1 MSTNSQTKIFTKKPE
16 EQSTFNFKIDWRWVL
31 AFMALFF
38 IGVIIPVILKHNSKL
53 IEQDFPDD
61 ILNIVYFCYFLLV
74 INYFVFT
81 YNLTIYYARK
91 YKKGAKGAKG
101 KIGSKGL
108 QGKSTGC
115 DICTQK
121 SGTFKREDESTPKEI
136 VDNSLFKKLN
146 TSDDKESK
154 WKVTNTDS
162 VKNINLGIKNDS
174 LCRNKKVTMPDSEL
188 LNDNCSNDIHTSN
201 TYLNGAIVGFNNVY
215 GDLYSLQFMEDA
227 NLEPNKN
234 KSNNRVFKGNNGKLG
249 NKDVGNKPNYGETND
264 FKCPDGSGIYRIDTV
279 YKNPVENKSGGIDG
293 IKFYCRD
300 IKTGK
305 DIKIK
310 NNKNEIS
317 HGIHFGIEPTKN
329 IGGVHKYE
337 TVSCPPVVKNGKQLP
352 SFISGYNSLSGNR
365 INNLKINKCSYY
377 NKDDA
382 YSDL

>member
-1 MSTNSQTKIFTKKPE
+1 MKNFITKYLLSFSITVFILTLGFRILGSYFLSIDINIENTWE
-16 EQSTFNFKIDWRWVL
+16 ET
-31 AFMALFF
+31 
-38 IGVIIPVILKHNSKL
+38 
-53 IEQDFPDD
+53 PDSEKFGWSI

-234 KSNNRVFKGNNGKLG
+234 KSNNNSDG
-249 NKDVGNKPNYGETND
+249 DVQ
-264 FKCPDGSGIYRIDTV
+264 IDD
-279 YKNPVENKSGGIDG
+279 E
-293 IKFYCRD
+293 
-300 IKTGK
+300 
-305 DIKIK
+305 
-310 NNKNEIS
+310 NEIQGHRKRLRS
-317 HGIHFGIEPTKN
+317 IS
-329 IGGVHKYE
+329 YE
-337 TVSCPPVVKNGKQLP
+337 NEAVEQ
-352 SFISGYNSLSGNR
+352 
-365 INNLKINKCSYY
+365 
-377 NKDDA
+377 
-382 YSDL
+382 